1 MSSNPLTPVGQAA
14 RAASRV
20 LASLPT
26 DAKNAAL
33 GAMAEA
39 VRSHAGAILAAN
51 KADMSDAAAQG
62 RNAAFLDRLLLT
74 EERVAHMAAGIEK
87 VAALPDPVGAVI
99 DAWERPNGL
108 CIRQVRVPIGVV
120 GFIYESRGTVTCDAA
135 ALCFK
140 SGNAVILRGGREARR
155 TNRLLAGLLRTAL
168 RDCSL
173 PEDAVQLLA
182 GGEHAEVADLCSLEG
197 YVDVVIPRG
206 GKNLIRAVMA
216 AAKVPVLKHLDGICH
231 LYVDEDADVHMAV
244 NLADDAKTQRPG
256 VCNAVETILVH
267 ADVAPAFLPLLAA
280 RLRQRG
286 VECRV
291 CPRSLPYFGAT
302 ATPATEEDW
311 RTEYEDLIV
320 SVKVVDSL
328 QEAVA
333 HINEYGSHHS
343 DAIVTENAAARD
355 LFLRDV
361 DSACVYWNASTRF
374 SDGEEF
380 GFGAEIGIGTDKL
393 HARGP
398 MALRELTSYK
408 YEILGAGQVK
418 DAGRLPGSC

>member
-1 MSSNPLTPVGQAA
+1 MSANPLIPVAQAA
-14 RAASRV
+14 RAASRI

-26 DAKNAAL
+26 ATKNDAL
-33 GAMAEA
+33 LAMAGA
-39 VRSHAGAILAAN
+39 VRARAADIGAAN
-51 KADMSDAAAQG
+51 ADDVREARAEG
-62 RNAAFLDRLLLT
+62 KNAAFLDRLLLT
-74 EERVAHMAAGIEK
+74 RERIEQMAGGMEQ
-87 VAALPDPVGAVI
+87 VAALPDPVGEIIAS
-99 DAWERPNGL
+99 WERPNGL
-108 CIRQVRVPIGVV
+108 GIRQVRVPLGVV

-155 TNRLLAGLLRTAL
+155 TNRLLASILRGAL
-168 RDCSL
+168 HGAGL
-173 PEDAVQLLA
+173 PEDAVVLLA
-182 GGEHAEVADLCSLEG
+182 GGEHEEVADLCALEG

-216 AAKVPVLKHLDGICH
+216 AARVPVLKHLEGICH
-231 LYVDEDADVHMAV
+231 LYVDARADLAMAV

-267 ADVAPAFLPLLAA
+267 AAVAENYLPQLAE
-280 RLRQRG
+280 RMRQRG
-286 VECRV
+286 VECRA
-291 CPRSLPYFGAT
+291 CPRSLPLMGEGVI
-302 ATPATEEDW
+302 PATEEDW

-320 SVKVVDSL
+320 SVKIIDSL
-328 QEAVA
+328 DEAIA
-333 HINEYGSHHS
+333 HINTYGSHHS
-343 DAIVTENAAARD
+343 DAIVTEDAAARD
-355 LFLRDV
+355 RFLRDV

-374 SDGEEF
+374 SDGVEF

-408 YEILGAGQVK
+408 YEILGSGQVK
-418 DAGRLPGSC
+418 DAARLPGA

>member
-1 MSSNPLTPVGQAA
+1 MTTLNLTREGRAA
-14 RAASRV
+14 RAASRQ
-20 LASLPT
+20 LASLPAET
-26 DAKNAAL
+26 KNLAL
-33 GAMAEA
+33 RAMAAA
-39 VRSHAGAILAAN
+39 VRAHAPELLTAN
-51 KADMSDAAAQG
+51 ALDVQDAEREG
-62 RNAAFLDRLLLT
+62 RAAAFLDRLLLT
-74 EERVAHMAAGIEK
+74 PERVEHMASGMEQ

-99 DAWERPNGL
+99 DMWERPNGL
-108 CIRQVRVPIGVV
+108 LIRQVRVPIGVI

-155 TNRLLAGLLRTAL
+155 TNRLLAELLRGVL
-168 RDCSL
+168 RVLSL
-173 PEDAVQLLA
+173 PEDAVQLLS
-182 GGEHAEVADLCSLEG
+182 GGDHAEVAALCSLEG
-197 YVDVVIPRG
+197 WVDVVIPRG
-206 GKNLIRAVMA
+206 GKNLIRAVMN

-231 LYVDEDADVHMAV
+231 LYVDVSADLDMAL

-267 ADVAPAFLPLLAA
+267 ADCAEAFLPRLAE
-280 RLRQRG
+280 RMRERG
-286 VECRV
+286 VECRA
-291 CPRSLPYFGAT
+291 CPRAMPFFGT
-302 ATPATEEDW
+302 RGIPATEEDW
-311 RTEYEDLIV
+311 CTEYEDLIV
-320 SVKVVDSL
+320 SIKVVDSAL
-328 QEAVA
+328 EAVE

-343 DAIVTENAAARD
+343 DAIVTEDAAARD

-408 YEILGAGQVK
+408 YEILGNGQVK
-418 DAGRLPGSC
+418 DAARL